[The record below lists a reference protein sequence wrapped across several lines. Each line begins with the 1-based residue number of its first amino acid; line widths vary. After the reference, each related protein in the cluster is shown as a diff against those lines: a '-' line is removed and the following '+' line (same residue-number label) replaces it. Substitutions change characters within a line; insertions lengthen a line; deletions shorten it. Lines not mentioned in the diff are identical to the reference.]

1 MLTQKQ
7 RGASL
12 IEVAVSLVIV
22 SVLMVAGMPSFT
34 EFLQNRKVRNAAEAI
49 HTGLSLAK
57 AEAVRR
63 NTTVTFTLNGTGWAL
78 SCNNCTDVMP
88 SMPAIEIS
96 PDVAT
101 DASAATVGF
110 SGYGRVPALAAGA
123 EVSIDITNSKG
134 TCQHEAS
141 SGTIR
146 CLRILVTAGGQIRTC
161 DPQLTTVNANS
172 PQACPAT

>member
-1 MLTQKQ
+1 
-7 RGASL
+7 
-12 IEVAVSLVIV
+12 
-22 SVLMVAGMPSFT
+22 MVAGIPSFS

-63 NTTVTFTLNGTGWAL
+63 NTLVTFTLSGSGWAL
-78 SCNNCTDVMP
+78 SCNNCTDVLP
-88 SMPAIEIS
+88 SMPASDIS

-101 DASAATVGF
+101 DASTTTVGF

-123 EVSIDITNSKG
+123 ETTIDITNTKG
-134 TCQHEAS
+134 TCQHEATT
-141 SGTIR
+141 GTVR

-161 DPQLTTVNANS
+161 DPKLTTVDANA